1 MMNILER
8 DMKPASRT
16 AQIDSQATP
25 GARPKRAPSK
35 YLVPMVEHVL
45 RILEAFAASEIELT
59 LKEVSARSG
68 VGSTSTFRI
77 LYTLAER
84 NYVVKNL
91 ETGKYRLGLKMTQA
105 AWPRGPVNLTAAAR
119 PYLEKLWKEFNET
132 VNLAVLEDAQIVYVE
147 MLESSRPFRMTASVG
162 STVPLNA
169 TALGKAMG
177 AFLAEEELDRLMQTC
192 TWNRYTPHTIVSK
205 AKWRATLEQVR
216 RNGYAYDDE
225 EAEAGASCIAV
236 PVLNQEQRAI
246 AGISISAPTGRIR
259 TSRKLI
265 IQKLRQAA
273 TEMSPWL

>member
-1 MMNILER
+1 MNTLEIE
-8 DMKPASRT
+8 MKSASRT
-16 AQIDSQATP
+16 AQIDGQAAP
-25 GARPKRAPSK
+25 AAKLKRAPSK

-45 RILEAFAASEIELT
+45 QILEAFAASELELT
-59 LKEVSARSG
+59 LKEVSTRSG

-105 AWPRGPVNLTAAAR
+105 AWPRGPSSLTATAR
-119 PYLEKLWKEFNET
+119 PYLDKLRKEFNET
-132 VNLAVLEDAQIVYVE
+132 VNLAVLEDGQIVYVE

-177 AFLAEEELDRLMQTC
+177 AFLADEELEALMHTC
-192 TWNRYTPHTIVSK
+192 TWNRYTPHTIVSR
-205 AKWRATLEQVR
+205 AKWRAALEQVR
-216 RNGYAYDDE
+216 KNGYAYDDE
-225 EAEAGASCIAV
+225 EAEAGASCVAV
-236 PVLNQEQRAI
+236 PILNQERRAI

-273 TEMSPWL
+273 AEMEPWI